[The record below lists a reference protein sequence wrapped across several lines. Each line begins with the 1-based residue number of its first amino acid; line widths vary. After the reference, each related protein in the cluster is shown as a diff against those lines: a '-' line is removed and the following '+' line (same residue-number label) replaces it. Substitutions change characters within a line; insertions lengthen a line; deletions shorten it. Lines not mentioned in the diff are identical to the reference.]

1 LNIVTAAVQE
11 AGFTA
16 AGDFLR
22 PAAESGI
29 IVPDGGCMSFV
40 LIPFLCVPHGDF
52 FGDTKIGDGYDSN

>member
-29 IVPDGGCMSFV
+29 ILLTVAV
-40 LIPFLCVPHGDF
+40 
-52 FGDTKIGDGYDSN
+52 